1 MKRRT
6 LKKKLVSR
14 RSPATKKRAVAR
26 REVRNQYFEDD
37 RATEFFSTGCML
49 LDCALGFGWPVGKI
63 INIVGDKSTGK
74 TQLAVEAFAN
84 FCRHFPE
91 GYMDYMEA
99 EAAFDIPYAQKVGLP
114 VDRLMIHDD
123 IDTVEQFFKALEKIC
138 DRKESS
144 PTLVV
149 LDSLDSLSDAE
160 ELNTDVGKSSSMAK
174 KARLMSQ
181 LFRRLVRKCKASRTT
196 VIIISQVRDK
206 INVMFG
212 RKHTRSGGKALDFY
226 AALVLYLAEVGKIY
240 KTKTGIKRPIG
251 VKIKAKVDKNKVAEP
266 FRECQFP
273 IIFNY
278 GIDDIQAAIDWLVEV
293 GEAGVLEDIGLGKKP
308 TSVRIEK
315 VTKEYGFNELRK
327 ELGGAVRDVW
337 QDIEKEFGPTRSKY
351 Q

>member
-1 MKRRT
+1 MKRAALRR
-6 LKKKLVSR
+6 KKLV
-14 RSPATKKRAVAR
+14 TR

-84 FCRHFPE
+84 FAQHFPKADLE
-91 GYMDYMEA
+91 YMEA
-99 EAAFDIPYAQKVGLP
+99 EAAFDIPYAEKVGLP
-114 VDRLMIHDD
+114 VKRLNIRDD
-123 IDTVEQFFKALEKIC
+123 IDTVEQFFAALEKVTERSNIDQPC
-138 DRKESS
+138 
-144 PTLVV
+144 LVV

-160 ELNTDVGKSSSMAK
+160 EMNTSFDKSASMAK
-174 KARLMSQ
+174 KARLLSQ
-181 LFRRLVRKCKASRTT
+181 LFRRVVRKCKSTRTT

-212 RKHTRSGGKALDFY
+212 RKHSRSGGKALDFY

-240 KTKTGIKRPIG
+240 KTKSGIKRPIG

-266 FRECQFP
+266 FRDCQFP
-273 IIFNY
+273 ILFNY
-278 GIDDIQAAIDWLVEV
+278 GIDDIQAGIDWLIEVKEVE
-293 GEAGVLEDIGLGKKP
+293 ALEEMGFGKKP
-308 TSVRIEK
+308 SAVRIESIIK
-315 VTKEYGFNELRK
+315 KEGFDKIRK
-327 ELGGAVRDVW
+327 ELSAEVRRVW
-337 QDIEKEFGPTRSKY
+337 KDIEEDFSPPRSKY